1 LYLDYFGLDEAPFS
15 ITPDPSFIYLSGRHR
30 DALAHLLHGVGQ
42 GGSGGFVQLTGEVGT
57 GKTTLCRVLLEQVPP
72 DTHIALVLN
81 PLMGPVEML
90 AAVCEELGISTRG
103 VKTSPK
109 GLVDRLNA
117 FLIKA
122 HENGERVVLVIDEA
136 QNLSIESLEQV
147 RLLTNLETSKD
158 KLLQIILLGQPEL
171 RELLRRQSLRQLAQR
186 ITARWHLTPLGPE
199 DTARYVR
206 HRLEVAGGGRSPF
219 TRSGYRA
226 LYQRSQGVPRLI
238 NIIAD
243 RALTGAFA
251 QEKDRVDAAL
261 VHAAANEIQLGE
273 PGVGTR
279 RWPKFAAAGATA
291 VLLLGVA
298 WVAFQAGRSSEP
310 PPALQELA
318 AEAVPADSAADGVT
332 GRAPDPVATESD
344 STALSVQRSPG
355 DGAAE
360 APGVSTGNMQ
370 ESAQATAEPVTA
382 VGAASRPGSEASE
395 LTGLDDG
402 GVEDGNVAALTSEA
416 PPGDGWFEEQDLRAW
431 AGLATRWGAPEDA
444 ALIEAACLG
453 REGLGYGCVE
463 DQGTWLRIRQLGLPV
478 VLVLPGDP
486 PGHLLLSGM
495 ERDALVIG
503 DGDSRRTVDRSF
515 VEQRWYG
522 DYLVAWPQ
530 APNWP
535 REIGRGDTGEAVD
548 RVIELATRA
557 DQPYAGDPEF
567 GPEFERWL
575 TAFQVRNGLDPD
587 GIVGPKTLLYLM
599 RFSIEEPRLVSSIE
613 EGR

>member
-1 LYLDYFGLDEAPFS
+1 MYLDYFGLDEAPFS

-57 GKTTLCRVLLEQVPP
+57 GKTTLCRALLEQVPP
-72 DTHIALVLN
+72 GTHIALVLN

-90 AAVCEELGISTRG
+90 AAICEELGISTRG

-109 GLVDRLNA
+109 GLVDRLNR

-136 QNLSIESLEQV
+136 QNLSIEALEQV

-171 RELLRRQSLRQLAQR
+171 RELLRRRSLRQLAQR

-206 HRLEVAGGGRSPF
+206 HRLEVAGAGRSPF

-251 QEKDRVDAAL
+251 QEKERVDGAL

-273 PGVGTR
+273 PGVGAR
-279 RWPKFAAAGATA
+279 RWPKLLGAGLAAAGLIA
-291 VLLLGVA
+291 VLWLV
-298 WVAFQAGRSSEP
+298 FQAGRKADL
-310 PPALQELA
+310 PPAPAVTGAPEVALDEA
-318 AEAVPADSAADGVT
+318 PVEPTPPVDAPPEAPAEALP
-332 GRAPDPVATESD
+332 ES
-344 STALSVQRSPG
+344 
-355 DGAAE
+355 GAAGPSVAFGTVMVPPNPE
-360 APGVSTGNMQ
+360 TAGTPERDFTGN
-370 ESAQATAEPVTA
+370 ATDNERGGP
-382 VGAASRPGSEASE
+382 PE
-395 LTGLDDG
+395 L
-402 GVEDGNVAALTSEA
+402 S
-416 PPGDGWFEEQDLRAW
+416 PPSGDGWFEEQDLRAW
-431 AGLATRWGAPEDA
+431 SGLAARWGAPSDA

-495 ERDALVIG
+495 EGDALVIG
-503 DGDSRRTVDRSF
+503 DGASRRAVDRAF

-535 REIGRGDTGEAVD
+535 REIGRGDTGEAVE
-548 RVIELATRA
+548 RVLDLATRA
-557 DQPYAGDPEF
+557 DQPYGGAAEF
-567 GPEFERWL
+567 GPDFERWL
-575 TAFQVRNGLDPD
+575 MSFQVRNGLDPD

-599 RFSIEEPRLVSSIE
+599 RFSIDEPRLLSSVE
-613 EGR
+613 EGL